1 MVLFS
6 PLTAFTE
13 KMLDVTTMRHRVIS
27 NNIANLNSPGF
38 KRSEVSFDNAL
49 EQIKN
54 SAEETEPE
62 LTEEMRVPGIN
73 QQLLQN
79 LSLDN
84 LYSEGQRYEHD
95 LGVNYSLS
103 NSSFERAYNNSAAAG
118 VEGIDGLDPR
128 AGSPK
133 AMSRA
138 DFIANVQPEII
149 QIDDSQ
155 RQDGNNIN
163 PEIEMANMIKNT
175 SFYNVLVS
183 SISGDFRTL
192 KTIISNR

>member
-13 KMLDVTTMRHRVIS
+13 KMLDVTTIRHGVIS
-27 NNIANLNSPGF
+27 NNIANLNAPGF

-54 SAEETEPE
+54 SADETTPE

-73 QQLLQN
+73 QQLLNN
-79 LSLDN
+79 LTVEN
-84 LYSEGQRYEHD
+84 LYQEGQRYESD
-95 LGVNYSLS
+95 LGVGFSLS
-103 NSSFERAYNNSAAAG
+103 NTTFDRDYNNSAAAG
-118 VEGIDGLDPR
+118 LDPR
-128 AGSPK
+128 ASAPA

-138 DFIANVQPEII
+138 DFIASVQPEIVK
-149 QIDDSQ
+149 IDDSQ

-163 PEIEMANMIKNT
+163 PEIEMASMIKNT

-183 SISGDFRTL
+183 SISGEFRTL

>member
-13 KMLDVTTMRHRVIS
+13 KMLDVTTLRHRVIA

-38 KRSEVSFDNAL
+38 KRSEVSFTDAL
-49 EQIKN
+49 DQIKN
-54 SAEETEPE
+54 SAEETTPE
-62 LTEEMRVPGIN
+62 MTEEMRVPGIN
-73 QQLLQN
+73 EQLLNN
-79 LSLDN
+79 LSLDD
-84 LYSEGQRYEHD
+84 LYVEGQQYSAD
-95 LGVNYSLS
+95 LGVGYSLS
-103 NSSFERAYNNSAAAG
+103 NTTFDKAYSRAIPG
-118 VEGIDGLDPR
+118 GGEEVDPLDPR
-128 AGSPK
+128 ASGGK
-133 AMSRA
+133 AMSRS
-138 DFIANVQPEII
+138 DFILSVQPKVVQSE
-149 QIDDSQ
+149 DAG

-163 PEIEMANMIKNT
+163 PEIEMASMIKNT

>member
-13 KMLDVTTMRHRVIS
+13 KMLDVTTLRHRVIA
-27 NNIANLNSPGF
+27 NNISNLNSPNF
-38 KRSEVSFDNAL
+38 KRSEVSFTDAL
-49 EQIKN
+49 ERIKN
-54 SAEETEPE
+54 SAEETTPE

-73 QQLLQN
+73 QQILNN
-79 LSLDN
+79 LTMDSL
-84 LYSEGQRYEHD
+84 YTEGQRYEGD
-95 LGVNYSLS
+95 LGVGYSLT
-103 NSSFERAYNNSAAAG
+103 NTTFDRAYGNHPAATP
-118 VEGIDGLDPR
+118 EGLDPR
-128 AGSPK
+128 AAEGGK
-133 AMSRA
+133 AMNRS
-138 DFIANVQPEII
+138 DFIASVQPEIV
-149 QIDDSQ
+149 QVDDVQ

-163 PEIEMANMIKNT
+163 PEIEMASMIKNT

>member
-13 KMLDVTTMRHRVIS
+13 KMLDVTTMRHRVIA

-38 KRSEVSFDNAL
+38 KRSEVSFKEAL
-49 EQIKN
+49 DQIQN
-54 SAEETEPE
+54 SEEETTPE
-62 LTEEMRVPGIN
+62 ITEEMRVPGIN
-73 QQLLQN
+73 EQLLNN
-79 LSLDN
+79 LSLDD
-84 LYSEGQRYEHD
+84 LYVEGQQYSSD
-95 LGVNYSLS
+95 LGVGYSLS
-103 NSSFERAYNNSAAAG
+103 NTTFSKSYARAIPGGSEY
-118 VEGIDGLDPR
+118 DPLDPR
-128 AGSPK
+128 AEGGK

-138 DFIANVQPEII
+138 DFIASVQPKII
-149 QIDDSQ
+149 QVDDSQ

-163 PEIEMANMIKNT
+163 PEIEMADMIKNT

>member
-13 KMLDVTTMRHRVIS
+13 KMLDVTTLRHRVIS

-38 KRSEVSFDNAL
+38 KRSEVSFTDAL
-49 EQIKN
+49 DQIKN
-54 SAEETEPE
+54 SAEETAPE
-62 LTEEMRVPGIN
+62 MTEEMRVPGIN
-73 QQLLQN
+73 EQLLNN
-79 LSLDN
+79 LSLDD
-84 LYSEGQRYEHD
+84 LYVEGQQYSSD
-95 LGVNYSLS
+95 LGVGYSLS
-103 NSSFERAYNNSAAAG
+103 NTTFDRAYSRAFPG
-118 VEGIDGLDPR
+118 GEEVDPLDPR
-128 AGSPK
+128 AQGTK

-138 DFIANVQPEII
+138 DFIASVQPEVV
-149 QIDDSQ
+149 QTSDAG

-163 PEIEMANMIKNT
+163 PEIEMASMIKNT